1 MVNPGKVFISIDMEG
16 ISTIV
21 DWLEV
26 NRNQSEYAFARKIMA
41 QDLNAAIEGALE
53 AGAKEIVVS
62 DAHGGMRNLRPEEVH
77 EAAYL
82 IRGSPK
88 PNSMM
93 QGIDEGG
100 FDAAMYV
107 GYHSMKGTPYG
118 ICAHTISGSS
128 VQRIHL
134 NGRETGEFGLNSA
147 LAGYYGVPSV
157 FLAGDYAATKE
168 AEAFV
173 PGITTAAVKWAS
185 GRYAAKCLHPKEAA
199 RLIKAR
205 AKEALSKAYPAP
217 RVVEVPVEVKVE
229 FTNAVMAD
237 VVDLMPSLERVDGV
251 TMKGV
256 FDDYQKAISALRV
269 SIILAG
275 GTNRR

>member
-100 FDAAMYV
+100 FDAAMY
-107 GYHSMKGTPYG
+107 
-118 ICAHTISGSS
+118 
-128 VQRIHL
+128 
-134 NGRETGEFGLNSA
+134 
-147 LAGYYGVPSV
+147 
-157 FLAGDYAATKE
+157 
-168 AEAFV
+168 
-173 PGITTAAVKWAS
+173 
-185 GRYAAKCLHPKEAA
+185 
-199 RLIKAR
+199 
-205 AKEALSKAYPAP
+205 
-217 RVVEVPVEVKVE
+217 
-229 FTNAVMAD
+229 
-237 VVDLMPSLERVDGV
+237 DG
-251 TMKGV
+251 
-256 FDDYQKAISALRV
+256 
-269 SIILAG
+269 
-275 GTNRR
+275 